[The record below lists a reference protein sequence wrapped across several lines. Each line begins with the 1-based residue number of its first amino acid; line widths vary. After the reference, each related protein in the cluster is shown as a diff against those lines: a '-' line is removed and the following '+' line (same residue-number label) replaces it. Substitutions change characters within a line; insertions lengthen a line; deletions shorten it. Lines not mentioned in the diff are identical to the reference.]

1 MIIDKP
7 WNRPKIGSRA
17 HLHEPGGSLTTVA
30 PNPHRERAIAN
41 MRSPY
46 EMQIICID
54 ITNKCDLAC
63 SNCTRLLEN
72 QDALWEMTPD
82 NFRLAV
88 RSLDGF
94 PGVIAIIGGNPAMHR
109 NFKELCDIFVKE
121 VPNKNQR
128 GLWTNNIFKHSD
140 LAKTVFG
147 VFNLNP
153 HGSERGIK
161 SLAALRSRGWY
172 HQGHSS
178 HSPLL
183 TAGKDLFEEEEM
195 WDRIS
200 KCDINQNWSASI
212 VQNKGKLRAY
222 FCEVAASFDLA
233 RGTDNGIEVVPGWW
247 RRNVSE
253 FEDQVALFCPGC
265 GIPAKLTGHMDYEE
279 IDTYTVSNE
288 DLALKSLKKKRKI
301 IKLDETPNHDTIDHQ
316 VTQYSENLRKA
327 KPKYSEHVQKVSKQ
341 KVKLWIKQKF
351 YRELALYLRQMNY
364 ELRRSLKRPRLP
376 RG

>member
-1 MIIDKP
+1 MIMDMP
-7 WNRPKIGSRA
+7 WDRPKIGSRA
-17 HLHEPGGSLTTVA
+17 HLHEPGGSLTTLA
-30 PNPHRERAIAN
+30 PNPHRKRAIAN

-72 QDALWEMTPD
+72 QDAFWEMTPE

-94 PGVIAIIGGNPAMHR
+94 PGVIAILGGNPAMHR

-140 LAKTVFG
+140 LAKKVFG

-200 KCDINQNWSASI
+200 KCDINHEWSASI

-233 RGTDNGIEVVPGWW
+233 RGEDHGVEVVEGWW
-247 RRNVSE
+247 KAPITDFSG
-253 FEDQVALFCPGC
+253 QVRQFCPGC
-265 GIPAKLTGHMDYEE
+265 GIPARIRGTVDKAET
-279 IDTYTVSNE
+279 DTFTPSNR
-288 DLALKSLKKKRKI
+288 DLAENARKNGRKLIELKSLSGVMEEWHKAT
-301 IKLDETPNHDTIDHQ
+301 D
-316 VTQYSENLRKA
+316 YSETLQ
-327 KPKYSEHVQKVSKQ
+327 PKSP
-341 KVKLWIKQKF
+341 
-351 YRELALYLRQMNY
+351 
-364 ELRRSLKRPRLP
+364 LKRFR
-376 RG
+376 RKM

>member
-1 MIIDKP
+1 
-7 WNRPKIGSRA
+7 
-17 HLHEPGGSLTTVA
+17 
-30 PNPHRERAIAN
+30 
-41 MRSPY
+41 
-46 EMQIICID
+46 
-54 ITNKCDLAC
+54 
-63 SNCTRLLEN
+63 
-72 QDALWEMTPD
+72 
-82 NFRLAV
+82 V

-94 PGVIAIIGGNPAMHR
+94 PGVIAVIGGNPAMHR
-109 NFKELCDIFVKE
+109 NFKELCDIFVQE

-140 LAKTVFG
+140 LAKKVFG

-153 HGSERGIK
+153 HGYERGIK

-265 GIPAKLTGHMDYEE
+265 GVPAKLTGHMDYEE

-301 IKLDETPNHDTIDHQ
+301 IKLHESPNHNAIDYETIDHE
-316 VTQYSENLRKA
+316 VTKYSENLRKA
-327 KPKYSEHVQKVSKQ
+327 KPKYSEHFRKVSKQ
-341 KVKLWIKQKF
+341 KMKLWIKQKF

>member
-1 MIIDKP
+1 MDMP
-7 WNRPKIGSRA
+7 WDRPRIGSRA
-17 HLHEPGGSLTTVA
+17 HLHEAGGSLTTGA
-30 PNPHRERAIAN
+30 PNPHRKRAIAN

-46 EMQIICID
+46 EMHIICID

-72 QDALWEMTPD
+72 QDAFWEMTPD

-94 PGVIAIIGGNPAMHR
+94 PGVIAILGGNPTMHR
-109 NFKELCDIFVKE
+109 NFKELCDIFVDE

-140 LAKTVFG
+140 LAKKVFG

-265 GIPAKLTGHMDYEE
+265 GVPAKLTGHMDYEE

-288 DLALKSLKKKRKI
+288 DLALKSLKKNRKI
-301 IKLDETPNHDTIDHQ
+301 IKYTESPDHNTIDHE
-316 VTQYSENLRKA
+316 VTQYSEDLRKTS
-327 KPKYSEHVQKVSKQ
+327 KQKYSERVRKVTKQ
-341 KVKLWIKQKF
+341 KLIFHICQEFYQKL
-351 YRELALYLRQMNY
+351 AYLRQMNY
-364 ELRRSLKRPRLP
+364 EIRRSLKRLRLP
-376 RG
+376 SG

>member
-1 MIIDKP
+1 MDMP
-7 WNRPKIGSRA
+7 WDPPKIGSRV

-30 PNPHRERAIAN
+30 PNPHRKRAIAN

-72 QDALWEMTPD
+72 QDAFWEMTPD

-94 PGVIAIIGGNPAMHR
+94 PGAIAIIGGNPAMHR
-109 NFKELCDIFVKE
+109 NFKELCDIFVE
-121 VPNKNQR
+121 EIPNKNQR

-140 LAKTVFG
+140 LAKRVFG

-172 HQGHSS
+172 HEGHSS

-200 KCDINQNWSASI
+200 KCDINHEWSASI

-247 RRNVSE
+247 RRNISE

-265 GIPAKLTGHMDYEE
+265 GVPAKLAGHMDYEE
-279 IDTYTVSNE
+279 IDTYTASNE

-301 IKLDETPNHDTIDHQ
+301 IKFTESPDNSRIDHK
-316 VTQYSENLRKA
+316 VTQYSERERKVPNR
-327 KPKYSEHVQKVSKQ
+327 KLKFRSK
-341 KVKLWIKQKF
+341 LKF
-351 YRELALYLRQMNY
+351 RIAEELHRELAYLRQMNY
-364 ELRRSLKRPRLP
+364 GLRRSLKRPRLP
-376 RG
+376 GG

>member
-1 MIIDKP
+1 M
-7 WNRPKIGSRA
+7 
-17 HLHEPGGSLTTVA
+17 L
-30 PNPHRERAIAN
+30 
-41 MRSPY
+41 SPY
-46 EMQIICID
+46 EMQIIHID

-63 SNCTRLLEN
+63 SNCTKFLEN
-72 QDALWEMTPD
+72 QDAFWEMTPE

-88 RSLDGF
+88 RSLEGF
-94 PGVIAIIGGNPAMHR
+94 PGIIGMIGGNPAMHR
-109 NFKELCDIFVKE
+109 NFKELCDIFMEE

-140 LAKTVFG
+140 LAKKVFG

-153 HGSERGIK
+153 HGTQRGIT
-161 SLAALRSRGWY
+161 SLEALRSRGWY
-172 HQGHSS
+172 HEGYSS

-183 TAGKDLFEEEEM
+183 TACKDLFDEEEM

-200 KCDINQNWSASI
+200 KCEINHYWSASI
-212 VQNKGKLRAY
+212 VQNKGKARAY

-233 RGTDNGIEVVPGWW
+233 RGADNGIEPVPGWW

-265 GIPAKLTGHMDYEE
+265 GVPARLRGHMDYEE
-279 IDTYTVSNE
+279 TDTYTSSNE

-301 IKLDETPNHDTIDHQ
+301 IKFAGHPEDNTIDHKF
-316 VTQYSENLRKA
+316 TEYSQRLIDQA
-327 KPKYSEHVQKVSKQ
+327 KQ
-341 KVKLWIKQKF
+341 KFKYRIRSVF
-351 YRELALYLRQMNY
+351 YRELPWYFRQMNY
-364 ELRRSLKRPRLP
+364 ELRRSLKRPRL